1 MNINIDYFNS
11 KYNVFFDCQYFL
23 EISKYISENDKYE
36 KVILITDEN
45 VDKIF
50 KKNFDFK
57 NTESYKY
64 VIKAGEK
71 SKNIAQYYKLIR
83 FLTSINVDRND
94 LIIALG
100 GGVVGDLAG
109 FIASTYMRGIDYIQ
123 VPTSLLAMVDSSIG
137 SKTAINTEDG
147 KNLIGSFYA
156 PKAVFIDLDFLK
168 TLPQEEFTN
177 GLAEI
182 IKCSIIKDKNLF
194 DLINEEEIYDR
205 NTMSNII
212 KRSIEIKKEI
222 VEKDP
227 KEINERQLLNFGHT
241 IGHAIEKVSN
251 YSIAHGYAVA
261 TGMAMI
267 TRSYYKQGLT
277 DTTSYNSINEIL
289 LKYKLPICCDYSL
302 ENLYKEILRDKK
314 SRGDTL
320 NVIYPKKIGDG
331 RISSVEK
338 NDLRKILKYC
348 FER

>member
-1 MNINIDYFNS
+1 M
-11 KYNVFFDCQYFL
+11 FFDCKYFL

-50 KKNFDFK
+50 KKNFNFK

-64 VIKAGEK
+64 VVEAGEK
-71 SKNIAQYYKLIR
+71 SKNITQYYKMIR

-94 LIIALG
+94 LIITLG

-156 PKAVFIDLDFLK
+156 HKAVFIDLDFLK

-177 GLAEI
+177 RLAEI

-194 DLINEEEIYDR
+194 DLIN
-205 NTMSNII
+205 
-212 KRSIEIKKEI
+212 
-222 VEKDP
+222 
-227 KEINERQLLNFGHT
+227 
-241 IGHAIEKVSN
+241 
-251 YSIAHGYAVA
+251 
-261 TGMAMI
+261 
-267 TRSYYKQGLT
+267 
-277 DTTSYNSINEIL
+277 
-289 LKYKLPICCDYSL
+289 
-302 ENLYKEILRDKK
+302 
-314 SRGDTL
+314 
-320 NVIYPKKIGDG
+320 
-331 RISSVEK
+331 
-338 NDLRKILKYC
+338 
-348 FER
+348 

>member
-1 MNINIDYFNS
+1 MKINIDYFNS
-11 KYNVFFDCQYFL
+11 NYSVFFDCKYFL

-50 KKNFDFK
+50 KKNFNFK

-64 VIKAGEK
+64 VVEAGEK
-71 SKNIAQYYKLIR
+71 SKNITQYYKMIR

-94 LIIALG
+94 LIITLG

-156 PKAVFIDLDFLK
+156 HKAVFIDLDFLK

-177 GLAEI
+177 RLAEI

-194 DLINEEEIYDR
+194 DLIN
-205 NTMSNII
+205 
-212 KRSIEIKKEI
+212 
-222 VEKDP
+222 
-227 KEINERQLLNFGHT
+227 
-241 IGHAIEKVSN
+241 
-251 YSIAHGYAVA
+251 
-261 TGMAMI
+261 
-267 TRSYYKQGLT
+267 
-277 DTTSYNSINEIL
+277 
-289 LKYKLPICCDYSL
+289 
-302 ENLYKEILRDKK
+302 
-314 SRGDTL
+314 
-320 NVIYPKKIGDG
+320 
-331 RISSVEK
+331 
-338 NDLRKILKYC
+338 
-348 FER
+348 

>member
-1 MNINIDYFNS
+1 
-11 KYNVFFDCQYFL
+11 
-23 EISKYISENDKYE
+23 
-36 KVILITDEN
+36 
-45 VDKIF
+45 
-50 KKNFDFK
+50 
-57 NTESYKY
+57 
-64 VIKAGEK
+64 
-71 SKNIAQYYKLIR
+71 
-83 FLTSINVDRND
+83 
-94 LIIALG
+94 
-100 GGVVGDLAG
+100 
-109 FIASTYMRGIDYIQ
+109 MRGIDYIQ

-289 LKYKLPICCDYSL
+289 LKHKLPICCDYSL